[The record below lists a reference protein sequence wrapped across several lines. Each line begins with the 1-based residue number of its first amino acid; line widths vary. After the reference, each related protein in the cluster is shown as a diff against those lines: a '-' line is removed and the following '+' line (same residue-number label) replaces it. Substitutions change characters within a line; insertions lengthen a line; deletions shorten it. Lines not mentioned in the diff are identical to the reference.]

1 MIQIPFKKLDKNAV
15 IPEFKHLDDAGKDL
29 IAVSYNY
36 NEKYDRH
43 EYGLGFATAI
53 PEGYYIKIAPRS
65 SNTKTN
71 LYLPNGE
78 GTIDAGYRGEWKVF
92 YKSRDKG
99 GDKEYNV
106 GDAIAQ
112 CFLCKRP
119 DWEFVEVDELDNT
132 DRGADGGINRDDINF
147 KV

>member
-36 NEKYDRH
+36 NEKYD
-43 EYGLGFATAI
+43 
-53 PEGYYIKIAPRS
+53 KIAPRS